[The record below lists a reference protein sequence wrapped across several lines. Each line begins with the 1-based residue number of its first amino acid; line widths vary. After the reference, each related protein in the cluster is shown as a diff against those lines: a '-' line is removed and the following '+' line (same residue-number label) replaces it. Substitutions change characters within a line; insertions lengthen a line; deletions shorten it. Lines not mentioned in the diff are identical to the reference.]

1 MQSALTIFAGR
12 CGDRN
17 PRAMA
22 GASVIGERIA
32 ERLGIAPALIGTPE
46 PPLATGWREELDAA
60 LPALHRFAQHLDSVI
75 GKGLRPVTT
84 AGRCAASLATLPV
97 IARHFPDAAV
107 VWFDAHAD
115 SNVPESSDT
124 GYLGGLV
131 LTGAA
136 GLWPTGLGDALRLD
150 NVILVGTRDLDPFE
164 RNLMERGTLKLV
176 PPGKTLPDALRKA
189 IGERPV
195 YIHLDCDVLM
205 PGLVPSDYQVEGGLS
220 LAELRNAFEILAGND
235 VVGLEIAEYEDR
247 WAATGKPG
255 HPDGL
260 MDAIDPVLQQFRNS
274 EQTSPAELPEPGASA
289 GTDT

>member
-22 GASVIGERIA
+22 GASILGERIA
-32 ERLGIAPALIGTPE
+32 ERLGIAPALIGAPE

-60 LPALHRFAQHLDSVI
+60 RPALHQLAQHLDSVI

-97 IARHFPDAAV
+97 IARDFPDAAV

-115 SNVPESSDT
+115 SNIPESSDT

-136 GLWPTGLGDALRLD
+136 GLWPTGLGDALRLG
-150 NVILVGTRDLDPFE
+150 NVILVGARDLDPFE
-164 RNLMERGTLKLV
+164 QDLVERGTLKLI
-176 PPGKTLPDALRKA
+176 PPGKNLQDTLREA
-189 IGERPV
+189 IGKRAV

-220 LAELRNAFEILAGND
+220 LPELRNAFEILAGND
-235 VVGLEIAEYEDR
+235 VVGLEIAEYEDQ

-260 MDAIDPVLQQFRNS
+260 MDAIEPVLQRLQ
-274 EQTSPAELPEPGASA
+274 SPE
-289 GTDT
+289 